1 MIQANLSRFIL
12 VLLIGW
18 SVLSISS
25 CKKSSEKEYTGT
37 LTILQKD
44 AYSDIAGRSS
54 IFWPPHTTTV
64 FEWELGKEIQLNH
77 GTAPGEKDA
86 FGNEFLVKTKVY
98 HFTGTEDELLSLQD
112 AYKKSTYD
120 DGNNTFLDLTN
131 GKGLLEKTFLNT
143 LKNFV
148 DTSAILCNG
157 SMTKAELIAHF
168 DAGEFDKVIA
178 GIESCSWTKEHWE
191 LAAKAALKQS
201 VSDLG
206 LDLLNYH
213 DCNNDAFLQMM
224 LVYNYIGTGNIKVLE
239 KIKIGPLLYFIPL

>member
-1 MIQANLSRFIL
+1 MKSIIL
-12 VLLIGW
+12 FSFAAILITI
-18 SVLSISS
+18 SSLSS
-25 CKKSSEKEYTGT
+25 CKKTEEKQYSGT

-54 IFWPPHTTTV
+54 LLWPPHTTTV
-64 FEWELGKEIQLNH
+64 FEWEMGKEIQLNH

-86 FGNEFLVKTKVY
+86 FGNEFLVETKVY
-98 HFTGTEDELLSLQD
+98 HFTGTESQLKSLQN
-112 AYKKSTYD
+112 AYVNSTYD
-120 DGNNTFLDLTN
+120 DGSNTFLDLTN
-131 GKGLLEKTFLNT
+131 AKTLLSKTFLET

-168 DAGEFDKVIA
+168 NAGEIDKVIV
-178 GIESCSWTKEHWE
+178 GIGSCSWTKEHWE

-201 VSDLG
+201 LKDLG
-206 LDLLNYH
+206 LNLLDYH

-224 LVYNYIGTGNIKVLE
+224 LVYNYTGTGNIKVLE
-239 KIKIGPLLYFIPL
+239 KVRIGPLLYFIPLP